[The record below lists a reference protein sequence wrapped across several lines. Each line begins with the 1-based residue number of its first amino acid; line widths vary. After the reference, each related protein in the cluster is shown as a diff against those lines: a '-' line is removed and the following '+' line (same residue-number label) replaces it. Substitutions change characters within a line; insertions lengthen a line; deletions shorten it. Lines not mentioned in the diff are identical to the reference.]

1 MHWRVSYL
9 SASTQALEIL
19 ADKDNEFRSQ
29 LTPPSLTYLEA
40 RIIDKFLVY
49 VSSINEEQ
57 K

>member
-19 ADKDNEFRSQ
+19 AD
-29 LTPPSLTYLEA
+29 LTYLEA
-40 RIIDKFLVY
+40 HIIDKFLVY
-49 VSSINEEQ
+49 GSNINEEQ